1 MASLPDGLS
10 HPTRRASA
18 RDRRGVGTSGARPPR
33 DAAVPASVPSRRRSV
48 PANEAAI
55 VTAEQMLTERLAH
68 LAWCGSVGRGTTVAA
83 TLVRSAELRLELL
96 WPESDLGV
104 RDGRGGG

>member
-1 MASLPDGLS
+1 MASRPRACGSDRN
-10 HPTRRASA
+10 RR
-18 RDRRGVGTSGARPPR
+18 RIGTSGARPPR

-48 PANEAAI
+48 PAIEAAI

-96 WPESDLGV
+96 WQERDWRLGHG
-104 RDGRGGG
+104 RD